1 MKLFRFLKKK
11 QTDNFEALLQKAM
24 KKPAYRKE
32 FLKRLLIEKLVVI
45 AKNDVGVEGFRV
57 VQENTTFQLSSY
69 KDGRI
74 PVFTSS
80 ERIFDGGVIKEQVNF
95 LELKGADLL
104 KILKSKTLIIN
115 PYSDFSK
122 ELLPIEIEG
131 LLDGTIPMDG
141 PQKIELKEDTM
152 VEIGQPL
159 VYPTAVVNALI
170 KLFSEQPNVEAA
182 YVAFIHF
189 PSSAEPPHYIFGLD
203 ARGNWDEI
211 SNEAGW
217 LIQEVLSTGEIV
229 DIVQLSKPGEIAG
242 FKNYFTTISPF
253 YKKAN

>member
-1 MKLFRFLKKK
+1 LKLFKFLKKK
-11 QTDNFEALLQKAM
+11 QTDNFEALLQKAA
-24 KKPAYRKE
+24 KKPAYRIE
-32 FLKRLLIEKLVVI
+32 FLKRLLTEKLVVI
-45 AKNDVGVEGFRV
+45 TKNDVGVEGFRV

-74 PVFTSS
+74 PVFTST

-104 KILKSKTLIIN
+104 QILKGKTLIIN
-115 PYSDFSK
+115 PYSDFGK
-122 ELLPIEIEG
+122 ELLPNEIDG
-131 LLDGTIPMDG
+131 LLDGTIFSNG
-141 PQKIELKEDTM
+141 PQKIVLKENTK
-152 VEIGQPL
+152 VTIGQPAI
-159 VYPTAVVNALI
+159 YPTAVVNALI
-170 KLFSEQPNVEAA
+170 KLFSEKPNVEAA

-189 PSSAEPPHYIFGLD
+189 PSSVEPPHYIFGLD
-203 ARGNWDEI
+203 VKDNWDEI

-242 FKNYFTTISPF
+242 FENYFKTISPF
-253 YKKAN
+253 YRRAN